1 MVNLAMARVV
11 VAWVESTGADHPD
24 RDAAVGG
31 VARVGMWQKLRAVF
45 GQQRAVLAD
54 GLVAMK
60 AETGRAL

>member
-24 RDAAVGG
+24 RDEADSLAP
-31 VARVGMWQKLRAVF
+31 VGMWQKLRAVF